1 MRNCNNLSPL
11 HLAVVASLHFR
22 IIRFPAKLQELQTAR
37 TAIIKNIKHE

>member
-1 MRNCNNLSPL
+1 MRNCNNLSPI
-11 HLAVVASLHFR
+11 ASCSCCSLHFR